1 MFTKL
6 DQYHNQEIRT
16 VKPPVVE
23 LRNNKLKEVNG
34 TTAKCRVYT
43 VHEWLTITVFVLLES
58 K

>member
-23 LRNNKLKEVNG
+23 LRNNSWQ
-34 TTAKCRVYT
+34 A
-43 VHEWLTITVFVLLES
+43 
-58 K
+58 